1 MTSADKVI
9 QFVFLVWDRVT
20 SAEYALTNSIIFCC
34 CSVFCLYKNISD
46 WTLKF
51 WQMWKQQSYRFF
63 FFGCGILCY
72 SFVFFFLSQNDTKIN
87 YIEAWIQFYL
97 LFENYERSVSL
108 IDINDLTDQKES
120 RVQFKCIVH
129 WNSII
134 VCIR

>member
-63 FFGCGILCY
+63 FLAVGFCVIRLL
-72 SFVFFFLSQNDTKIN
+72 FFFIAKWHKNKLYRSLNSV
-87 YIEAWIQFYL
+87 
-97 LFENYERSVSL
+97 LFVVWEL
-108 IDINDLTDQKES
+108 WT
-120 RVQFKCIVH
+120 KCIVNWH
-129 WNSII
+129 QRFDRSERVACAIQVHRSLEFNY
-134 VCIR
+134 CLY